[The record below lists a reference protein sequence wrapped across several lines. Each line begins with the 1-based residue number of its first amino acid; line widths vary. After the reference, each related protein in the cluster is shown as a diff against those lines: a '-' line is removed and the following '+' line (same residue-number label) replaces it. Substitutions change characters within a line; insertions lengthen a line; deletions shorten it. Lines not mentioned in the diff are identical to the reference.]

1 MAVIRPAGVV
11 DDEIARRRG
20 IGIVVM
26 RARHR
31 LPEISGKI
39 PFEILFREEGAQ
51 RLPRRQPAV
60 LSDAAGERGR
70 QAFQRRREIPGR
82 VHAAHQ
88 TLGLRNRIA
97 GIAQSLR
104 VEGAGAHTVH
114 NKGRS
119 EMIGLAGAPGR
130 AGGGAHHRAGQY
142 GPDTKAQA
150 RQAAGCYR
158 NGHGSSQCNT
168 PYYRH
173 QCALCQAVPRMR
185 TMNECSDGSRMP
197 AGSRRVLGRLRGQAD
212 AARLTPS
219 PARCSCRRT
228 CSPRSSCQR

>member
-1 MAVIRPAGVV
+1 MPVIRSAGIV

-20 IGIVVM
+20 VRIVVV
-26 RARHR
+26 RTRHR
-31 LPEISGKI
+31 LPEISGEI
-39 PFEILFREEGAQ
+39 PFEILFRKKGAQ
-51 RLPRRQPAV
+51 RLPRRQPAI
-60 LSDAAGERGR
+60 LSDAAGERGW
-70 QAFQRRREIPGR
+70 QAFHRRREIPGR

-88 TLGLRNRIA
+88 ALGLRNRIA

-104 VEGAGAHTVH
+104 VEGAGAHRFY
-114 NKGRS
+114 KEGRS
-119 EMIGLAGAPGR
+119 EMIWLAGAPGR

-150 RQAAGCYR
+150 VGCYR
-158 NGHGSSQCNT
+158 NGHGSPQCNT

-185 TMNECSDGSRMP
+185 TMNEYSDGSRMP
-197 AGSRRVLGRLRGQAD
+197 AGSRQALGPRLRGTSGS
-212 AARLTPS
+212 RRGLTLS
-219 PARCSCRRT
+219 PARYSCRRM